1 MGRHNLTKDYSSY
14 RHMPLASTHAGGT
27 EYMGML
33 SMKSYNGGLKMNQDV
48 TKKYKKRC
56 RPATI
61 FTSVRT
67 IAGIIP
73 IFLVIIMLG
82 WLSNGTMTAG
92 RLLILGA
99 AIFLCQILRAVF
111 YGVSLWKVHDYA
123 YSSLAEIRLDMI
135 EHLRKMPL
143 AFFQKRKTGDLA
155 NIINH
160 DVERVEQYLAHTLP
174 EIVITNVLLAVSFI
188 TVMILD
194 WRMGLAMGATI
205 PLVFLLMFVFERL
218 WTGIIAKSHD
228 SVKKMSEDLME
239 YIAAIPVIKA
249 FSKDEKK
256 TQQVLNSLNE
266 YIFWARKA
274 TINEAVPMSF
284 VSMVLEGGVI
294 LMAIVGSI
302 LLSRQQIEFMPFVL
316 AFILGG
322 QFTEAFSR
330 FMSLEHA
337 KVTFKNTAATI
348 NSVLNAATEKEKE
361 KGAGVKPGA
370 IVFKDV
376 HFSYEAGKKVLENI
390 NLVFKKGSVNAI
402 VGSSGSGKSTL
413 ANLLMGFWKADSG
426 TITIGGKEIDD
437 LHEQDLAV
445 LVSIVQQEVF
455 LFNTSIEENI
465 RIGNKNAGRQEVV
478 EVAQKAQIH
487 DMIMSLPQGYETT
500 VGEAGAKLSG
510 GEKQRIAIAR
520 LILKNAPVIILD
532 EATAAVDPYHEHL
545 IQTAIN
551 HLSQNKTLVI
561 IAHHLNTITHADQII
576 VMEAGKISA
585 KGKHEELLQSSKL
598 YQEMV
603 QAQNEVDDWQ
613 IKEAASL

>member
-1 MGRHNLTKDYSSY
+1 
-14 RHMPLASTHAGGT
+14 
-27 EYMGML
+27 
-33 SMKSYNGGLKMNQDV
+33 MNQDIA
-48 TKKYKKRC
+48 KKYKKRC
-56 RPATI
+56 RPVNI
-61 FTSVRT
+61 FTSIRT

-73 IFLVIIMLG
+73 IFLVIAMLG
-82 WLSNGTMTAG
+82 LLSEGAMTAG
-92 RLLILGA
+92 KLLSFA
-99 AIFLCQILRAVF
+99 AANFLCQVVRAVF

-135 EHLRKMPL
+135 ERLRKMPL

-155 NIINH
+155 NIVNH

-174 EIVITNVLLAVSFI
+174 EIVITNVLLVVSFVA
-188 TVMILD
+188 VMILD

-205 PLVFLLMFVFERL
+205 PAVFLLMFVFEKL
-218 WTGIIAKSHD
+218 WTGIIVKSHE
-228 SVKKMSEDLME
+228 STKKMSEDLME

-256 TQQVLNSLNE
+256 TQQVLNSLKE

-284 VSMVLEGGVI
+284 VSMVLEGGII

-322 QFTEAFSR
+322 QFAEAFSR
-330 FMSLEHA
+330 FMSLEHN

-348 NSVLNAATEKEKE
+348 NSVMNAEPEQEKE
-361 KGAGVKPGA
+361 KGAGVKPGD

-376 HFSYEAGKKVLENI
+376 HFSYDGEKKVLENI
-390 NLVFKKGSVNAI
+390 DLVFKKGSVNA
-402 VGSSGSGKSTL
+402 VAGPSGSGKSTL

-426 TITIGGKEIDD
+426 NITIGGKRIDD
-437 LHEQDLAV
+437 MHEQDLSA

-455 LFNTSIEENI
+455 LFNTTIEENI
-465 RIGNKNAGRQEVV
+465 RIGNKEASRQEVI
-478 EVAQKAQIH
+478 EAAKKAQVH
-487 DMIMSLPQGYETT
+487 EMIMSLPKGYETT

-510 GEKQRIAIAR
+510 GEKQRISIAR
-520 LILKNAPVIILD
+520 MILKNAPVVILD
-532 EATAAVDPYHEHL
+532 EATAAVDPYNEHL
-545 IQTAIN
+545 IQAAISN
-551 HLSQNKTLVI
+551 LSQSKTLII

-576 VMEAGKISA
+576 VMESGRITT
-585 KGKHEELLQSSKL
+585 KGKHKELLQSSKL

-603 QAQNEVDDWQ
+603 QAQNEVDGWQ
-613 IKEAASL
+613 IKEVAAL